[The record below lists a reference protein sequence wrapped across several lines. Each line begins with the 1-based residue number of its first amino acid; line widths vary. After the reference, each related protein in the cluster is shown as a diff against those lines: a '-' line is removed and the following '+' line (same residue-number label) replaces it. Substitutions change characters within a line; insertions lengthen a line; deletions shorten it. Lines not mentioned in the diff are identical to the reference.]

1 MTTNQQ
7 PEAVRDALLR
17 TLRIIVAHVREG
29 GFDIES
35 ECQEFADVFDQCFR
49 DAIADAYLR
58 AMSEFERRF
67 CLPVGAA
74 N

>member
-1 MTTNQQ
+1 MTTDQQ
-7 PEAVRDALLR
+7 AEAVRDALLR

-35 ECQEFADVFDQCFR
+35 ECQEFADAFDQCFR
-49 DAIADAYLR
+49 DAVAGAYLH
-58 AMSEFERRF
+58 AMTEFERR
-67 CLPVGAA
+67 LGLSMEAA